1 MSPITARAA
10 TADEQQQSQAWDL
23 WESGPV
29 QRFEYHYDR
38 DVRFVVQQGQAL
50 IHCAGHPP
58 VAIAPGSL
66 VSIAKGTHGVWA
78 IRAAIVNR
86 YQYL

>member
-1 MSPITARAA
+1 MSPISVRPASAE
-10 TADEQQQSQAWDL
+10 EQRHSQAWER
-23 WESGPV
+23 WESGAIEH
-29 QRFEYHYDR
+29 FEYHYER

-58 VAIAPGSL
+58 VAIAAGSL
-66 VSIAKGTHGVWA
+66 VSIARGTHGVWA
-78 IRAAIVNR
+78 ISAAIVNR